1 LLASIALV
9 VLLSACAG
17 SGSELDRVAPP
28 LRFGELRETASWIP
42 DFDPQ
47 WWKPIDAAYAEY
59 DRSIDDALLARWDEF
74 ASDVAEERIRGQ
86 SPDMRRARKLV
97 ATHREIDR
105 VLAGRE
111 AGFMSA
117 LSQAL
122 PREADA
128 FVELVAAR
136 MAFHRASAMLREPAQ
151 RLPGP
156 LEVLQLVGRSTL
168 SAAQVA
174 ETTAEYRRLATAAES
189 IVRTRVQTYVELC
202 GDLESIEAARNDA
215 DDAARKASD
224 AARESRVKQWDREA
238 ARGLEQLRLALLRE
252 GRQFALTIADAQR
265 QSDFLEELDASLHD
279 GMRSAPGMR
288 AFCRIARIAI
298 ARAHPDDAAVLAEF
312 DRTVEQEL
320 DRQRSLRAGLS
331 SGSKESR
338 QAAYEALQHVGD
350 PIGAI
355 VDKQLKDRGG
365 VWRVL
370 ERTADVRA
378 GVQSAESAADAA
390 LAPQE
395 QPPQEPEQFI
405 VPGRDRNLQML
416 LGCALEPQALRA
428 LSERLQLNAD
438 AEREM
443 KARYDLESREL
454 ETVGRDVSHAVG
466 ADFQSLGKQPGAE
479 SPAAMINAFMSRLA
493 GHIGRMN
500 SADRSA
506 NERMLAE
513 AARLAG
519 VDADDARIEITRL
532 ELQLLGDI
540 GASRNVREAE
550 PLVGVLDAAIANPF
564 ELVRAVAN
572 SESERAAAEAIV
584 MSHADELRA
593 AHRAMQASMRRN
605 LRDFLIFVVESSG
618 LRRAVSR
625 WRPELAGTAAAELRI
640 DIARDLRVAL
650 GGAFADRYDARF
662 RGIVAPGCEPRRTAA
677 FAALDRYAAG
687 AGMVEAERLA
697 TADIRVVIAELLD
710 GADDRRNEALREFV
724 AWRAHW
730 VRIGDFG
737 SPTSWNELERV
748 SPKGW
753 ILRARAADADERALA
768 ACEALL
774 DFDGAPAEELRALRA
789 FPVVP
794 PRRMRPNFD

>member
-1 LLASIALV
+1 MLT
-9 VLLSACAG
+9 ACGG
-17 SGSELDRVAPP
+17 SQSELDRLATP
-28 LRFGELRETASWIP
+28 LRFGELRETASWTP

-86 SPDMRRARKLV
+86 TPDLRRARKLV

-105 VLAGRE
+105 ALAGRE
-111 AGFMSA
+111 AAFLSA
-117 LSQAL
+117 LSHAL
-122 PREADA
+122 PSEADGY
-128 FVELVAAR
+128 VELVAAR
-136 MAFHRASAMLREPAQ
+136 MAFHRASSMLREPGQ

-156 LEVLQLVGRSTL
+156 LEVMQLVGRSAL

-174 ETTAEYRRLATAAES
+174 EATAEYRRLATTAES
-189 IVRTRVQTYVELC
+189 IIRTRIQKYVELC
-202 GDLESIEAARNDA
+202 GDLESIEAARNDV
-215 DDAARKASD
+215 DDNARKTSD
-224 AARESRVKQWDREA
+224 AARESRVKQWDGDA

-252 GRQFALTIADAQR
+252 GRQFALAIADAQR

-298 ARAHPDDAAVLAEF
+298 ARAHPDDAAVLADF

-320 DRQRSLRAGLS
+320 DRQRALRATLS
-331 SGSKESR
+331 SGSRDSR

-395 QPPQEPEQFI
+395 PPPQEPEQFI
-405 VPGRDRNLQML
+405 VPGRDRNLQIL
-416 LGCALEPQALRA
+416 LGCALEPQAFRA
-428 LSERLQLNAD
+428 LSERLQLTAD

-443 KARYDLESREL
+443 KALYDRESTEL
-454 ETVGRDVSHAVG
+454 EAVGREVSHAVG
-466 ADFQSLGKQPGAE
+466 DDFQSLGKQTGAA
-479 SPAAMINAFMSRLA
+479 SPAAMINGFMARLA

-500 SADRSA
+500 SADRGA
-506 NERMLAE
+506 NERLLAE

-519 VDADDARIEITRL
+519 TDADDARIEITRL
-532 ELQLLGDI
+532 ELQLLSDI
-540 GASRNVREAE
+540 GASRNAHDAE

-564 ELVRAVAN
+564 ELVRAVAS
-572 SESERAAAEAIV
+572 SESERAAAEAVV

-593 AHRAMQASMRRN
+593 AHRAMQTAMRRN
-605 LRDFLIFVVESSG
+605 LRDFLIFAVESSG
-618 LRRAVSR
+618 LRRAVAR

-640 DIARDLRVAL
+640 QIARDLRVAL
-650 GGAFADRYDARF
+650 GDAFADRYDARF
-662 RGIVAPGCEPRRTAA
+662 RDTVAKGCEPRRTAA

-687 AGMVEAERLA
+687 AGVPEADRLA
-697 TADIRVVIAELLD
+697 SADIRAVIAELLD
-710 GADDRRNEALREFV
+710 GADDRRNAALRQFV
-724 AWRAHW
+724 EWRAHW

-737 SPTSWNELERV
+737 SPESWNELERV

-774 DFDGAPAEELRALRA
+774 DFDGAPAQELRALRM
-789 FPVVP
+789 FPVVA